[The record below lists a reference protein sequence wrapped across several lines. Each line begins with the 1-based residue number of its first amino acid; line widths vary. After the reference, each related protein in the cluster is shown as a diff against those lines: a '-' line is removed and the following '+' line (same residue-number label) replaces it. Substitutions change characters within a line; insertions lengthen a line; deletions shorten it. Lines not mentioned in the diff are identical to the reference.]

1 MKPKKIVFATFGT
14 MGDVR
19 PYLAVAAELQKR
31 GHETILGGMAPH
43 REMIESAGVSYRLIP
58 PDLEHVKD
66 DPEAVRSLMN
76 PRTGSFVLMRKYVIP
91 ATREAY
97 ASLSEFASDADL
109 IVAHPISFAAA
120 MFAEKHSIPWVST
133 SLAPLS
139 FFSVYD
145 PPVIPTAPEL
155 ARLRSLGPGFNA
167 LLARFM
173 RLFTR
178 SWSAELRRIRREFDL
193 PDKRGDL
200 FFNGRYS
207 PLMTLAMFSPLL
219 GKPQPDWPPNTV
231 ITGLPMVD
239 LEKEPP
245 MEPRVQAFMEEG
257 EPPILFTLGS
267 AASQGAGDYYQ
278 VSAEAAHR
286 VGRRALLAGTAGEGP
301 YPGEVCLA
309 GYIPYA
315 EAFEKAAAV
324 VHHGGVGTT
333 QLGLRSGKPTLIVPF
348 SHDQPDNAARAKR
361 LGVSLTLPRKRYKA
375 GSVAKALSRLL
386 TEPSFAQRAA
396 EAGEQI
402 RQENGA
408 ATAADALETL
418 LTEKRP

>member
-1 MKPKKIVFATFGT
+1 MKRKKIVFATFGT

-31 GHETILGGMAPH
+31 GYETVLGGMSMH
-43 REMIESAGVSYRLIP
+43 REMVESTGAAFAQIA
-58 PDLEHVKD
+58 PDMEHVKN
-66 DPEAVRSLMN
+66 DPEAVRRLMA
-76 PRTGSFVLMRKYVIP
+76 PRKGSFVLMQKYVIP
-91 ATREAY
+91 ATREAF
-97 ASLSEFASDADL
+97 ASMAEFASDADL
-109 IVAHPISFAAA
+109 IVAHPVSFAAA
-120 MFAEKHSIPWVST
+120 MFAEKHGIPWAST

-139 FFSVYD
+139 FFSVHD

-155 ARLRSLGPGFNA
+155 ARLRFLGTGFHR

-173 RLFTR
+173 RLFAKG
-178 SWSAELRRIRREFDL
+178 WSTELRKIRREFRL

-200 FFNGRYS
+200 FFNNRYS

-231 ITGLPMVD
+231 ITGLPTMD
-239 LEKEPP
+239 SENDAP
-245 MEPRVQAFMEEG
+245 MDPQVQAFMEEG

-267 AASQGAGDYYQ
+267 AASHGAGDFYQ

-286 VGRRALLAGTAGEGP
+286 IGRRALLAGQAEGGSF
-301 YPGEVCLA
+301 PGEAHPA
-309 GYIPYA
+309 GYVPYA

-333 QLGLRSGKPTLIVPF
+333 MLGLRSGKPTLIVPF

-361 LGVSLTLPRKRYKA
+361 LGVSLTLPRTRYNVKSA
-375 GSVAKALSRLL
+375 AKALSRLL

-396 EAGEQI
+396 VVGEQV

-408 ATAADALETL
+408 ETAADALETL
-418 LTEKRP
+418 LEGNAT